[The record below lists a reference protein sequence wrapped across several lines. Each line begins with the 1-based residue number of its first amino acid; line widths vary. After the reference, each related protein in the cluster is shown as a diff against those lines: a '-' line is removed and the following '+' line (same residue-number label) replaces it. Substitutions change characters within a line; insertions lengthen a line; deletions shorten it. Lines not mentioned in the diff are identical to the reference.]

1 MGAQS
6 ATAQN
11 YISNE
16 VVLELTRA
24 GLAYDHPMRQE
35 LEEKAEIVGDDR
47 NLFVRVPDAQGGRT
61 MLADEIERLKHDPRY
76 VATIPP
82 DPPKVAKTDM
92 RKLTEYFDKVASG
105 EVVAE

>member
-76 VATIPP
+76 AATIPA
-82 DPPKVAKTDM
+82 DPEKVAKSDM
-92 RKLTEYFDKVASG
+92 KKLTENFDAIASG
-105 EVVAE
+105 KMIAE